1 MHLKNQSPN
10 TTTSRRFRFIH
21 SQNLWN
27 RSLQELT
34 QLAVIY
40 LGNKVKRTKDR
51 TEDRTEDKTED
62 RTDDRTDDTTDDTTK
77 ERTEDTTEDRTEDRG
92 PGGTDNGRG
101 PGPSA

>member
-34 QLAVIY
+34 KLAVIY

-51 TEDRTEDKTED
+51 TEDRTEVKTED
-62 RTDDRTDDTTDDTTK
+62 RTDDRTDDRTK
-77 ERTEDTTEDRTEDRG
+77 ERTEDTTEDSAEDRG